1 MKTSALA
8 SLSLLSVMVMSP
20 ALAHN
25 NECDIELS
33 GHIQYQPGFL
43 TVEMEDGG
51 TLTID
56 AAHTLTINHEPI
68 SLNSEQ
74 LKWVGQ
80 YYDNIDMAIPMTL
93 SIASEGLDLANVAVT
108 EVFGELL
115 GEDNGLTQDFGELFT
130 SLEEK
135 LAHSFY
141 DENGIIYIDST
152 KFDEPGWF
160 DESWEA
166 EFESQIE
173 SLVSES
179 MGRLLIAIGTQMLW
193 DGGDMSEFE
202 AKMERFGESLEH
214 RMEAQADAL
223 EEKADALCDVLE
235 EADYAET
242 KMQKSIPGLSEL
254 NLLDMDSHSMKM

>member
-68 SLNSEQ
+68 SLNGEQ
-74 LKWVGQ
+74 QKWVGQ

-141 DENGIIYIDST
+141 DEN
-152 KFDEPGWF
+152 
-160 DESWEA
+160 
-166 EFESQIE
+166 
-173 SLVSES
+173 
-179 MGRLLIAIGTQMLW
+179 
-193 DGGDMSEFE
+193 
-202 AKMERFGESLEH
+202 
-214 RMEAQADAL
+214 
-223 EEKADALCDVLE
+223 
-235 EADYAET
+235 
-242 KMQKSIPGLSEL
+242 
-254 NLLDMDSHSMKM
+254 